1 VYERL
6 LKQSYII
13 ESPLNAEFLHE
24 NLYKMSMPTR
34 DGSWTIS
41 INGNS
46 EVPTRLAEI
55 LLKQNLSFQHFEYG
69 NFELLSTTFIWLF
82 TCTDKKLRDIST
94 TALIRI
100 YMKEPSIILKD
111 LKRFFDVNDPYVLE
125 RLLISLYGAILRINK
140 VPQLVEI
147 VDVIYTNIFLQDEVY
162 PNVLIRDYARS
173 IILFA
178 VNKGVINLEKYEKI
192 NPPYSSS
199 WYKKTYSL
207 QEIDIKL
214 KEMQQISGKGYCGF
228 DSIIKSMTTEYGRGI
243 GAYGDF
249 GRYVFGREVY
259 NWKDQFDDQDLSN
272 IAIMRIIEYGYDE
285 KVHGNYDKNLRYYN
299 RHENLVER
307 IGKKYQ
313 WIALY
318 EILAKLKDNYPVN
331 KEINEPWESSLRNID
346 PSLLD
351 HPPEKNTRNLIKSYL
366 PYKPNKIWAQNREE
380 FKCLGNFIFIEYKGH
395 RYISLAQ
402 LINQERD
409 NGKNFIDRDEFFIKT
424 KAVFLPLKDKENY
437 IALKSMNKED
447 ISVSWKNTYDI
458 FAFEHYWHPA
468 FSNMYY
474 ENEFENIKCE
484 DSVWEYS
491 WEANINSVSGE

>member
-1 VYERL
+1 
-6 LKQSYII
+6 
-13 ESPLNAEFLHE
+13 
-24 NLYKMSMPTR
+24 
-34 DGSWTIS
+34 
-41 INGNS
+41 
-46 EVPTRLAEI
+46 
-55 LLKQNLSFQHFEYG
+55 
-69 NFELLSTTFIWLF
+69 
-82 TCTDKKLRDIST
+82 
-94 TALIRI
+94 
-100 YMKEPSIILKD
+100 
-111 LKRFFDVNDPYVLE
+111 
-125 RLLISLYGAILRINK
+125 
-140 VPQLVEI
+140 
-147 VDVIYTNIFLQDEVY
+147 
-162 PNVLIRDYARS
+162 
-173 IILFA
+173 
-178 VNKGVINLEKYEKI
+178 
-192 NPPYSSS
+192 
-199 WYKKTYSL
+199 
-207 QEIDIKL
+207 
-214 KEMQQISGKGYCGF
+214 
-228 DSIIKSMTTEYGRGI
+228 IKSMTTEYGRGI

-474 ENEFENIKCE
+474 ENEFENIK
-484 DSVWEYS
+484 
-491 WEANINSVSGE
+491 